1 MLQRTFYLSLMRCKV
16 TCFLFSKQIFNQV
29 YQLKRLRTQE
39 EVPIKPVGGD
49 KDLKDL
55 KDFKV
60 FKREM
65 RNKEMR
71 RKNAT
76 IAVKNYRRGNLFD

>member
-1 MLQRTFYLSLMRCKV
+1 M
-16 TCFLFSKQIFNQV
+16 
-29 YQLKRLRTQE
+29 YQLKRLRKQE

-65 RNKEMR
+65 RNKEVWR
-71 RKNAT
+71 CGEKNAT

>member
-1 MLQRTFYLSLMRCKV
+1 MRCKD

-29 YQLKRLRTQE
+29 HQLKRLRKQE

-60 FKREM
+60 FKREV

-71 RKNAT
+71 KKNAT

>member
-1 MLQRTFYLSLMRCKV
+1 M
-16 TCFLFSKQIFNQV
+16 
-29 YQLKRLRTQE
+29 YQLKRLRKQE

-60 FKREM
+60 FKRDMWSKEVS
-65 RNKEMR
+65 NKEMR
-71 RKNAT
+71 KKNAT